1 MKFAYTADWHLSG
14 YTQDKIVNGLPERL
28 YEKKVVQENIAN
40 YCRLNEIKTIVI
52 GGDLLHNKSIIYSL
66 AQSILLD
73 FFREY
78 KDLDFIVIDGN
89 HDLSGKGSDVVSA
102 LKSLDNEP
110 NVRRIS
116 KATRITDE
124 SGLDIL
130 IVPYSDD
137 MINIIKNSSAKYLIS
152 HFGLNEGTL
161 NSGVSII
168 SDIGL
173 KDLIGKYQTV
183 LLGHYHKPQEIIKN
197 GIELYYSGSITQ
209 NDWGEKEEEKR
220 FLIVD
225 TETGLVQSI
234 PTTGY
239 RKYFDLQITSENKE
253 EVIKKARELKEEGHN
268 VKITRKEE
276 VDIDDINKEFMV
288 IDKVEKDITNRGLT
302 SSMSIADKINRYTE
316 INKIPEAKREMY
328 FKEAMDIINAVS
340 GRK

>member
-14 YTQDKIVNGLPERL
+14 YTQDKIINGLPERL
-28 YEKKVVQENIAN
+28 YEKKVVQENIGN
-40 YCRLNEIKTIVI
+40 YCRLNEIKTIII

-78 KDLDFIVIDGN
+78 KDLNFIVLDGN

-110 NVRRIS
+110 NVRRVS
-116 KATRITDE
+116 KPTRITDD

-130 IVPYSDD
+130 IVPYSDN
-137 MINIIKNSSAKYLIS
+137 MIDAIKKSSAKYLIS

-173 KDLIGKYQTV
+173 KDLVGKYQYV
-183 LLGHYHKPQEIIKN
+183 LLGHYHKPQEITKDNISV
-197 GIELYYSGSITQ
+197 YYSGSITQ
-209 NDWGEKEEEKR
+209 NDWGEKGEEKR

-225 TETGLVQSI
+225 TDTDTIESV
-234 PTTGY
+234 PTKGY
-239 RKYFDLQITSENKE
+239 KKYFDLQITEENKT

-268 VKITRKEE
+268 VKITRKEA

-288 IDKVEKDITNRGLT
+288 VDKVEKDITNRGL
-302 SSMSIADKINRYTE
+302 SSTMSMRDKLMRYLE
-316 INKIPEAKREMY
+316 VNEIPEDKRDIY
-328 FKEAMDIINAVS
+328 LQEALDIVNSVAE
-340 GRK
+340 RK

>member
-78 KDLDFIVIDGN
+78 KDLNFIVIDGN

-110 NVRRIS
+110 NVRRVS
-116 KATRITDE
+116 KPTRITDD

-130 IVPYSDD
+130 IVPYSDN
-137 MINIIKNSSAKYLIS
+137 MIDAIKKSSAKYLIS

-173 KDLIGKYQTV
+173 KDLVGKYQYV
-183 LLGHYHKPQEIIKN
+183 LLGHYHKPQEITKDNISV
-197 GIELYYSGSITQ
+197 YYSGSITQ
-209 NDWGEKEEEKR
+209 NDWGEKGEEKR

-225 TETGLVQSI
+225 TDTDTIESV
-234 PTTGY
+234 PTKGY
-239 RKYFDLQITSENKE
+239 KKYFDLQITEENKT

-268 VKITRKEE
+268 VKITRKEA

-288 IDKVEKDITNRGLT
+288 VDKVEKDITNRGL
-302 SSMSIADKINRYTE
+302 SSTMSMRDKLMRYLE
-316 INKIPEAKREMY
+316 VNEIPEDKRDIY
-328 FKEAMDIINAVS
+328 LQEALDIVNSVAE
-340 GRK
+340 RK

>member
-1 MKFAYTADWHLSG
+1 MKFVYTADWHLSG

-28 YEKKVVQENIAN
+28 YEKKVVQENIGN
-40 YCRLNEIKTIVI
+40 YCRLNEVKTIVI

-66 AQSILLD
+66 AQSVLLD

-78 KDLDFIVIDGN
+78 KDLNFIVFDGN

-110 NVRRIS
+110 NIRRIS
-116 KATRITDE
+116 KPTRITDE

-130 IVPYSDD
+130 IVPYSDNMVD
-137 MINIIKNSSAKYLIS
+137 IIKNSSAKYLIS

-161 NSGVSII
+161 NSGVSIV
-168 SDIGL
+168 SDIGI
-173 KDLIGKYQTV
+173 KDLVGKYQVV
-183 LLGHYHKPQEIIKN
+183 LLGHYHKPQEIIKDN
-197 GIELYYSGSITQ
+197 IEVFYSGSITQ

-225 TETGLVQSI
+225 TETGSIQSI

-239 RKYFDLQITSENKE
+239 KKYFDLQITRENKT

-276 VDIDDINKEFMV
+276 VDIDDVSNEFVV
-288 IDKVEKDITNRGLT
+288 IDKVEKDITNRGLN
-302 SSMSIADKINRYTE
+302 SSMTMADKLLRYME
-316 INKIPEAKREMY
+316 VNGIPEDKREMY
-328 FKEAMDIINAVS
+328 AKEAANIINAIS
-340 GRK
+340 ERK